1 MTNREL
7 QAQLL
12 YDQAIN
18 AAHASGFVHDEAL
31 ANELAAR
38 YWMQRKVA
46 KFARLLLTD
55 ACTLLD
61 HCAGLYPCS
70 VVCRLRVLAVG
81 SATQDARTSNG
92 GAKPDTANVLKR
104 VCSQFPEYL
113 SVRASAKSGSVGIT
127 GSSALVHGAPFSA
140 ALPQGVS

>member
-1 MTNREL
+1 MKQYSRVTNREL

-92 GAKPDTANVLKR
+92 GAKPDTAKCSRVFVLSFRSTCRFAR
-104 VCSQFPEYL
+104 VRNLE
-113 SVRASAKSGSVGIT
+113 
-127 GSSALVHGAPFSA
+127 ALAFQAPRR
-140 ALPQGVS
+140 L